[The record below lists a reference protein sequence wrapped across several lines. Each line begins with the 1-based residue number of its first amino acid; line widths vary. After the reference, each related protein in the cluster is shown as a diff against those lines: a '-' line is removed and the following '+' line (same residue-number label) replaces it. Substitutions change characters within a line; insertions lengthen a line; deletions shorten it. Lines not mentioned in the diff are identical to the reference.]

1 MPKKVKQVK
10 DKEGV
15 IFTILLDPKISKKK
29 RNRPST
35 QYVKSLIE
43 NKLKSRNV
51 YPINNIVGFPGDI
64 DNISYFISG
73 IILSYLDSYSIEN
86 QVDTIYNI

>member
-51 YPINNIVGFPGDI
+51 YPINNIVGFTGDI

-73 IILSYLDSYSIEN
+73 IILSYLDSYSLEN
-86 QVDTIYNI
+86 QVDII

>member
-43 NKLKSRNV
+43 NKLKDKIAVLS
-51 YPINNIVGFPGDI
+51 G
-64 DNISYFISG
+64 SYFGKI
-73 IILSYLDSYSIEN
+73 N
-86 QVDTIYNI
+86 

>member
-15 IFTILLDPKISKKK
+15 IFVIELDPKISKKK

-35 QYVKSLIE
+35 QFVKSFIE
-43 NKLKSRNV
+43 YKLQTRNV
-51 YPINNIVGFPGDI
+51 YPINNRVGFTGDI
-64 DNISYFISG
+64 SSISYFISG
-73 IILSYLDSYSIEN
+73 IIESYLDSYLIEN
-86 QVDTIYNI
+86 QLDII

>member
-51 YPINNIVGFPGDI
+51 YPINNIVGFTGDI
-64 DNISYFISG
+64 DNISFFISG

-86 QVDTIYNI
+86 QVDII